1 MSGDAHM
8 LAVDD
13 GSHTPGGFPVMHA
26 SPLDKKGSIKGGP
39 YVEYSLIMKIQGSET
54 FTLAYLE
61 WKVSH

>member
-1 MSGDAHM
+1 M

-39 YVEYSLIMKIQGSET
+39 YVEYSLK
-54 FTLAYLE
+54 
-61 WKVSH
+61 